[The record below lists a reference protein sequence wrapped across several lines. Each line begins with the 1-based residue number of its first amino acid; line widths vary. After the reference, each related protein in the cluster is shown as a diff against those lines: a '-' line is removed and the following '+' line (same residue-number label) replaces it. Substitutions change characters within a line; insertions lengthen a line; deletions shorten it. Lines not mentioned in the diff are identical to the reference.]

1 MPQSRQTWQGT
12 GPRPTFP
19 RGMHRIMR
27 NRKPSR
33 HYLLYSLLIHI
44 ALLLGIWRLVPEQE
58 ILAPFHAG
66 LDVPWIRHVTPLI
79 VTPPEPPP
87 KVKPPAAE
95 AIKQPPAPPKPQPGL
110 NTEWRG
116 ESIATSHRAHE
127 DSIGRDA
134 DTASQPALTEG
145 APRATRVNLPKRV
158 APPPKRTTAHV
169 EPRDET
175 KPIALGD
182 EAALLNNVSSPT
194 VGAPN
199 VFYAGTRGDV
209 FRTSGMGNSWGG
221 GGGGGGSATNS
232 TNAGGIYSLMKTI
245 ARELAAAA
253 TAKKV
258 DVVLI
263 LDETASM
270 SDNIRGIRGYI
281 QFLFDAMEHDGH
293 DATFILV
300 PFSDEVRTDFL
311 RQPTDDS
318 GTFRNWLFQIGV
330 EGGGDLAEAGLDA
343 LMTAVQ
349 SPVRR
354 GAQRL
359 FLLASDAAFHDADY
373 DGRSRYSLDEVIET
387 LQHQHIRVDV
397 IGIDYLPIK
406 QLALA
411 TGGTWRAIPGKGYLE
426 YVPRMTLT
434 QKMLSKL
441 GTLGVDEGLMGDKIT
456 VYVNNPPR
464 PKRLTLTWKV
474 LNPIGERCLG
484 PVVEHRD
491 IPDDGTT
498 VIELNPALDST
509 AFRTMPGVY
518 TVIYRLENNQGHRS
532 ILRRTFTF

>member
-1 MPQSRQTWQGT
+1 
-12 GPRPTFP
+12 
-19 RGMHRIMR
+19 MR
-27 NRKPSR
+27 NRKPSH

-44 ALLLGIWRLVPEQE
+44 ALLLGIWQLVPEQE
-58 ILAPFHAG
+58 ILVPFHPG

-79 VTPPEPPP
+79 VKPPE
-87 KVKPPAAE
+87 VKPPAAE

-116 ESIATSHRAHE
+116 ERIAISHRAHE
-127 DSIGRDA
+127 DSIGRNVDIP
-134 DTASQPALTEG
+134 SQPVIAEG
-145 APRATRVNLPKRV
+145 TPRANRVNLPQRV
-158 APPPKRTTAHV
+158 APPPKRTTTHV

-221 GGGGGGSATNS
+221 GGGGGSATNS

-253 TAKKV
+253 TVKKV

-270 SDNIRGIRGYI
+270 SDNIRGIRGYV

-293 DATFILV
+293 DATFSLV

-343 LMTAVQ
+343 LMTAVTQ
-349 SPVRR
+349 CPVRR

-387 LQHQHIRVDV
+387 LQHQQIRVDV

-426 YVPRMTLT
+426 YVPTMTLT

-491 IPDDGTT
+491 IPNDGTT

-518 TVIYRLENNQGHRS
+518 TVIYRLENEQGHRS